1 MKPFAILGQHSSI
14 AVKCVCNFMKA
25 TSGILSFLS
34 YFRQNKKILTLALLL
49 FFIFY
54 IFISANIH
62 IFSLNKYSSNARLYS
77 NCYRRN
83 SEQNTCPHGTF
94 ITIKLYFMEKILRS
108 YLNSKR

>member
-49 FFIFY
+49 VFFFFFLFFY
-54 IFISANIH
+54 QLTYTCFHSINIQAMPDS
-62 IFSLNKYSSNARLYS
+62 ILIVIEETVNKTPAL
-77 NCYRRN
+77 
-83 SEQNTCPHGTF
+83 
-94 ITIKLYFMEKILRS
+94 MEL
-108 YLNSKR
+108 LLQ